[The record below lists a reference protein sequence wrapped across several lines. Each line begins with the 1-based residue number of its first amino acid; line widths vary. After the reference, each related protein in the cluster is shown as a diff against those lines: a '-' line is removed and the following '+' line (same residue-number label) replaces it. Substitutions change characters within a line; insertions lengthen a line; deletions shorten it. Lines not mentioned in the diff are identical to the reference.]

1 MSVLGKENSQ
11 GEFEV
16 SDICIAGLPK
26 QPEQPEQIYPRIQM
40 NIGLFQFGL
49 SQFGPSLFLFC
60 FVLHAYILKIL

>member
-26 QPEQPEQIYPRIQM
+26 QPEQPKQIYPRIQM
-40 NIGLFQFGL
+40 NIG
-49 SQFGPSLFLFC
+49 
-60 FVLHAYILKIL
+60 